1 MAFKMKYTKGNF
13 PHKQNTSPN
22 KFLGAMMKAGAGLLG
37 KRKSGGGGGSHD
49 PKRALDDARAAMEN
63 SSRGMG
69 GVFGILGRGKGP
81 NLPGKELKGGGKTP
95 GGFPGFGLFGGGPR
109 GAAAMLKKNKDK

>member
-37 KRKSGGGGGSHD
+37 KRKS
-49 PKRALDDARAAMEN
+49 A
-63 SSRGMG
+63 
-69 GVFGILGRGKGP
+69 
-81 NLPGKELKGGGKTP
+81 